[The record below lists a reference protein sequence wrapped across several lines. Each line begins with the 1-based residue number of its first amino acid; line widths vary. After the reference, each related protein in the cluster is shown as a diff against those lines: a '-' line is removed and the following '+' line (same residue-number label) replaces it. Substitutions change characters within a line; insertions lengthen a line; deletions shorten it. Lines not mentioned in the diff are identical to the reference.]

1 EPRRPRARCARRHR
15 PAAGR
20 RGEAAA
26 DAVEPA
32 GPHREAVRAAGRP
45 RRAAVD
51 VLRPLL
57 RPRGG
62 PRDGGHLRLRRDG
75 VGGGRKRQRVGGA
88 VPPRE
93 VRDRR
98 PGPPG
103 QLRRPLHCW
112 GGGVMDLLP
121 AIDLIDGG
129 AVRLVQG
136 DFGRQADYGDP
147 LDLARRY
154 LAAGARWVH
163 VVDLD
168 AARTGSP
175 VNRPVVKAIA
185 AEAAEHGAKV
195 QTGGGVRTAGDVDD
209 LLGAGVARV
218 VLGTAA
224 IEDPSLAVATAE
236 AHPGQVAVGLDY
248 RRRDDGELEAASRGW
263 LEGSGRTVAG
273 LLADLAAAP
282 VGAVVVTAI
291 DRDGTLAGPDTDGLA
306 AVLRSTSLPVVA
318 SG

>member
-1 EPRRPRARCARRHR
+1 
-15 PAAGR
+15 
-20 RGEAAA
+20 
-26 DAVEPA
+26 
-32 GPHREAVRAAGRP
+32 
-45 RRAAVD
+45 
-51 VLRPLL
+51 
-57 RPRGG
+57 
-62 PRDGGHLRLRRDG
+62 
-75 VGGGRKRQRVGGA
+75 
-88 VPPRE
+88 
-93 VRDRR
+93 
-98 PGPPG
+98 
-103 QLRRPLHCW
+103 
-112 GGGVMDLLP
+112 MDLLP

-318 SG
+318 SGGVGTAADLRVLAALDVPAETPGRRPEGTAPARRLAGAVVGKALVDGRVTVEEALAACVPSG